1 MSKNIV
7 SAALEQ
13 TDLDEILT
21 SLSSIETKLSFL
33 VDLSIDEKRQLAKF
47 GDKSV
52 AFVNK
57 ALELVN
63 RTDEFL
69 PRSFDVEE
77 FRKDAELYNKLYS
90 ILQPMRM
97 LLEKLEDT
105 QTLAG
110 SEAYSSALLVYQ
122 HAKMSKNTLG
132 GLESIVDDLGK
143 RFIRKSVSASE
154 TV

>member
-1 MSKNIV
+1 MTENRV

-21 SLSSIETKLSFL
+21 SLSGIETKLSFL
-33 VDLSIDEKRQLAKF
+33 VDLSIDEKMQLVKF
-47 GDKSV
+47 GDRSV

-57 ALELVN
+57 ALELIN

-77 FRKDAELYNKLYS
+77 FKKDADLYNKLYS

-105 QTLAG
+105 QMLAG

-143 RFIRKSVSASE
+143 RFVRKSA
-154 TV
+154 TVTE